1 MIKVETPN
9 LNTVIA
15 QLRAKQKE
23 LQMKNGE
30 LIDKIVEKGNQ
41 KLSDKLSV
49 AEYDGEMK
57 ASVAPVEYDPAEQS
71 VSIGIA
77 GSAVTF
83 IEFGTGTFYPD
94 NHPMMDEFEFKRGT
108 FGKGLGANPP
118 WYFRATN
125 GAIGKNAIG
134 EVDAVTASGAV
145 IIKTYGNPAN
155 RVVYNTAKELRE
167 ELKDIAKE
175 VYSK

>member
-1 MIKVETPN
+1 MITVETPN
-9 LNTVIA
+9 LKTVIS

-30 LIDKIVEKGNQ
+30 LIDKVVEKGNQ
-41 KLSDKLSV
+41 KLSEKLSN
-49 AEYDGEMK
+49 AKYDGDRK
-57 ASVAPVEYDPAEQS
+57 AGVAPVEYDPAEQS

-118 WYFRATN
+118 WYF
-125 GAIGKNAIG
+125 KNDSG
-134 EVDAVTASGAV
+134 EVIRTL
-145 IIKTYGNPAN
+145 GNEAN

-167 ELKDIAKE
+167 ELKDIARE